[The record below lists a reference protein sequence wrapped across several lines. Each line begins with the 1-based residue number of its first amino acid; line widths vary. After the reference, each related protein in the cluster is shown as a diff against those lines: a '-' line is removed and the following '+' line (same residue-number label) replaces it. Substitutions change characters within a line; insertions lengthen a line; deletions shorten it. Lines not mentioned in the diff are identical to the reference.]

1 MLELFIL
8 SFLITFLYTPYGYF
22 IEKGSNLRTYSL
34 QLIYGLII
42 LSFFALLIN
51 FFFPLGIYINSVFL
65 IISIFILIK
74 FKKQYFSKKYIFFC
88 FISSLIL
95 FLLLAC
101 SNVYRPDAG
110 LYHLPYI
117 NILNNEKII
126 IGLSNLHFRFG
137 HTSIIQY
144 TSALSNNFLLKDNG
158 INFPSAL
165 IASSVIINFV
175 SNLNKRLKKKN
186 FDLYFF
192 VTLSFLIFIFY
203 KINRF
208 SEYGNDAPA
217 HLLLFLLIS
226 EIVKYYD
233 NYTIEKISN
242 YFLLSIFIVMN
253 KIILSVAVFF
263 PLVLL
268 LFQKNKIRF
277 LNTYNISIFLFIIFW
292 CIKNVLVS
300 GCILYPVTLT
310 CIKDLRW
317 SNITE
322 TKKISLENEIW
333 AKGWPDFRNKNNDKI
348 SKKDYLKISNWLR
361 TWISNHFLKILE
373 IIIPYL
379 AFLIL
384 IIILTRESFKKFNI
398 NNYIKVYLLLSF
410 VGIVLWLFKVPV
422 FRYGYSYLIIFISLI
437 FAIFLSKANLKKRSN
452 IIFKYITV
460 FSLLVFISKNLLRIF
475 ESEIYYNYPW
485 PKIYSMKKGNNIE
498 ELGNKIINNKK
509 IYYSEDGYCMYRLS
523 PCGPK
528 TDKLIIDKKK
538 NYLFFFK

>member
-22 IEKGSNLRTYSL
+22 IEKGSNLRSYSL
-34 QLIYGLII
+34 QLIYGLIF
-42 LSFFALLIN
+42 LSFFAVLIN
-51 FFFPLGIYINSVFL
+51 FFYPLGIYINSVFL
-65 IISIFILIK
+65 LISLFFLLK
-74 FKKQYFSKKYIFFC
+74 FKRIYFSKKYIFFC
-88 FISSLIL
+88 FISALII

-144 TSALSNNFLLKDNG
+144 TSAISNNILLKENG
-158 INFPSAL
+158 ISFPSAL
-165 IASSVIINFV
+165 IASSVIINFF
-175 SNLNKRLKKKN
+175 SNLNKKFKGGN

-192 VTLSFLIFIFY
+192 FTISLLVFIFY

-226 EIVKYYD
+226 EIIKNYN
-233 NYTIEKISN
+233 NYTTDKISN

-253 KIILSVAVFF
+253 KIILLVAVFF
-263 PLVLL
+263 PLAL
-268 LFQKNKIRF
+268 LFFQRDKIRF

-317 SNITE
+317 SNIIE

-333 AKGWPDFRNKNNDKI
+333 AKGWPDFRNKNNDRI
-348 SKKDYLKISNWLR
+348 SKVDYLKISNWLS

-379 AFLIL
+379 AFLIFL
-384 IIILTRESFKKFNI
+384 IILTRENFKNFRV

-410 VGIVLWLFKVPV
+410 VGVVLWFFKVPV
-422 FRYGYSYLIIFISLI
+422 FRYGYSYLIVFISLI
-437 FAIFLSKANLKKRSN
+437 FAIFLSKCKLKKKSN
-452 IIFKYITV
+452 IIFKYIIV
-460 FSLLVFISKNLLRIF
+460 FSLLIFISKNLMRIF
-475 ESEIYYNYPW
+475 ESEMYYNYPW
-485 PKIYSMKKGNNIE
+485 PKIYSMKQGNNIE
-498 ELGNKIINNKK
+498 ELGYKIINNKK